1 MLKMKR
7 KIRLWFIFFI
17 VIFCGI
23 YISIGFTYVMGKS
36 MESTVYDG
44 DLLLVDKLYKE
55 SEIQRGDI
63 VILDINYKNE
73 KTRVI
78 KRIIGK
84 AGDIIEIKDNQLYIN
99 NILVKESYIKE
110 KMNSENQIFEVPIG
124 SIFVMGDNRNIS
136 IDSRNDN
143 IGYVDFNKSIYGKA
157 IFSISD
163 WQKL

>member
-1 MLKMKR
+1 MKR
-7 KIRLWFIFFI
+7 KIRLWSIFFI
-17 VIFCGI
+17 VIFWGI

-84 AGDIIEIKDNQLYIN
+84 SGDILEIKDNQLYIN
-99 NILVKESYIKE
+99 NILVEESYIKE
-110 KMNSENQIFEVPIG
+110 KMSSENQIFEVPVG

-136 IDSRNDN
+136 IDSRNDK
-143 IGYVDFNKSIYGKA
+143 IGYIEFDKSIYGKA

-163 WQKL
+163 WKKL